1 MVHQK
6 DIFQRRSA
14 ECCLEEIEARA
25 ILAHQMVSINI
36 GGNLSLRPV
45 AIGEKLFLV
54 IEELFTRFCRK
65 LKRLC
70 LDNSVDWTCLLAHA
84 TVNALGHINIITR
97 RTARTIHTRLALD
110 RNSERW
116 ANGFTQLA
124 SNATLF
130 PRWVPTKRMLATET
144 RADRP
149 FFKWVLDRVWRTEEV
164 FQGHPQATRHLG
176 EEEKASC
183 LFKRAETLGEVW
195 LLLWWTHRMPAA

>member
-54 IEELFTRFCRK
+54 IEELFTCFCRK

-70 LDNSVDWTCLLAHA
+70 LDNSVDWTCLLAH
-84 TVNALGHINIITR
+84 TLSLIHI
-97 RTARTIHTRLALD
+97 
-110 RNSERW
+110 
-116 ANGFTQLA
+116 
-124 SNATLF
+124 
-130 PRWVPTKRMLATET
+130 
-144 RADRP
+144 
-149 FFKWVLDRVWRTEEV
+149 
-164 FQGHPQATRHLG
+164 
-176 EEEKASC
+176 
-183 LFKRAETLGEVW
+183 
-195 LLLWWTHRMPAA
+195 